1 MDFSNFQVTY
11 FESRFLLFSLN
22 QNCSNRKTLEE
33 EILKKKKTLGTE
45 MSVKLSN
52 QKLELNF
59 KYILNS

>member
-1 MDFSNFQVTY
+1 MDFSKFQVTY

-22 QNCSNRKTLEE
+22 QNCSNRKILEE
-33 EILKKKKTLGTE
+33 EILKKTLGTE

-59 KYILNS
+59 KYMLNS